1 MVNQNAWYLAEM
13 VTVGIRLIEGGGGGA
28 GFQFRN

>member
-13 VTVGIRLIEGGGGGA
+13 VTVGIRLIEGGGGA